1 MGYPPMASAFATHR
15 VECMAGSITFA
26 IGDIHGCFDK
36 LKSLLAA
43 CELVGAGRDAR
54 FVCIGDYVDRGPDAR
69 RVMDFLVQKHVHD
82 RDRFIFLR
90 GNHDEMLGRAANK
103 DRSDDDLMNWWANG
117 GEQTLDSYGVN
128 DPSALPDDHLA
139 LIQALPMTF
148 SDDKR
153 LYVHAGIRP
162 GVPLAA
168 QSEID
173 LLWIREPFLSS
184 DVSHGAF
191 VVHGHTPTKSR
202 LPDLR
207 ANRLNI
213 DTGACFGGPLTA
225 ALFSN
230 DEVLPTLFLNSDGRF
245 WRPKPIRRQV

>member
-1 MGYPPMASAFATHR
+1 MAS
-15 VECMAGSITFA
+15 SITFA

-36 LKSLLAA
+36 LNSLIAA
-43 CELVGAGRDAR
+43 CEFVGAGRDAR
-54 FVCIGDYVDRGPDAR
+54 FVCIGDYVDRGPDTK
-69 RVMDFLVQKHVHD
+69 RVIEFLIHKRLHEK
-82 RDRFIFLR
+82 DRFIFLR
-90 GNHDEMLGRAANK
+90 GNHEEMLSRAASA
-103 DRSDDDLMNWWANG
+103 DRSDLDLMNWWANG

-139 LIQALPMTF
+139 LIQSLPMKF
-148 SDDKR
+148 SDENR

-162 GVPLAA
+162 GVSVSA
-168 QSEID
+168 QSEMD

-230 DEVLPTLFLNSDGRF
+230 DEVLPRLFLSSDGKF
-245 WRPKPIRRQV
+245 WRPNPPPRPV